1 MIKKQNIRYLIF
13 MFFVC
18 FILLQNCKVKA
29 EDVVYSTVGGTWNQ
43 VNDDT
48 WVMDKDGD
56 GTTDITLI
64 KEGDEWRYIFSVA
77 DDSTLY
83 YGWEP
88 NVPDGYEIENGYGT
102 KQNPAVNVQYAH
114 TENID
119 NEGTQNGNYN
129 GGIDS
134 NQIFTVPGAAYINIL
149 LTNDFANG
157 DYMVIWEGNHP
168 EYSAV
173 HNSEQGIRIDQKQ
186 KNALY
191 KINGD
196 VITIGFHS
204 EENGE
209 KKYGYYA
216 AITGDINE
224 NGFKITNASTEE
236 EPLETSSISIQ
247 KLLKQSESNI
257 TINEKTKEDFKKVF
271 RFKIKLTSDD
281 TQINELLKPE
291 KMYGDVV
298 LEKGEGEFYL
308 TAGQTIKIDN
318 IPVGVAYTITEQGQ
332 EDYITSWTGSEESTD
347 NTITGLVKN
356 QDVILTCC
364 NTEIK
369 KPEKSKQNLTVQ
381 KIVEGESADN
391 FTFHIA
397 FENLEAET
405 KYTYRNGTD
414 EFMFQADMD
423 RKADV
428 MFTLSDKEAVI
439 FEALP
444 EGSLYQIVEDAV
456 DNYTAS
462 YEIINYLAVV
472 KKNKKNEYQN
482 QSLSTEKEKI
492 ESNEN
497 ATVIFTNKKD
507 SEKQKIHIEKVWKD
521 DENKSGARPN
531 TILVYLYQNENMI
544 SSIALSQENNW
555 QVDIDNLDMYQDDGK
570 TENIYT
576 IKEKEVQ
583 GYETDISYKDNNYTI
598 TNTKIKTGNLK
609 ISKTVKGEN
618 ADTTKAFKFSISLQK
633 EGKPVSGVYQI
644 QDKNGK
650 KAGSIA
656 FDENG
661 NATFELKDSDVIK
674 IIGLPTGVTFSVREN
689 YYQNYHPENNG
700 IYTGVITEGDTE
712 IAVTNIYK
720 ESYQLSIHKTV
731 KGNLGDKTKNFH
743 FLLKLTGEI
752 PKGVEYEK
760 GNETGILKIKNGTIE
775 FTLMHGEDIVFKNL
789 PEGIDYQVSEIN
801 ADDYRITTKNSSG
814 KLQSN
819 TEVQF
824 INVKN
829 GDVPTSAMTNTII
842 MLLLVIISACI
853 LILLKMQKKHHIKKN
868 SAY

>member
-1 MIKKQNIRYLIF
+1 
-13 MFFVC
+13 MFLVC

-77 DDSTLY
+77 DDSALY

-114 TENID
+114 TANID
-119 NEGTQNGNYN
+119 NEGTQNGNYK

-134 NQIFTVPGAAYINIL
+134 NQVFTVPGAAYINIL
-149 LTNDFANG
+149 LTSDFAND

-168 EYSAV
+168 EYSVV
-173 HNSEQGIRIDQKQ
+173 HNSEQGIRIDQNQ
-186 KNALY
+186 KNELY

-204 EENGE
+204 EKSGE

-224 NGFKITNASTEE
+224 KGFKITNTATEE

-247 KLLKQSESNI
+247 KLLKQSESNS
-257 TINEKTKEDFKKVF
+257 TIDEEAKENSKKVF

-318 IPVGVAYTITEQGQ
+318 IPVGVAYAITEQEQ
-332 EDYITSWTGSEESTD
+332 EDYITSWIGSEESTD
-347 NTITGLVKN
+347 NTITGAVKN

-369 KPEKSKQNLTVQ
+369 KPEKIKQNLTIQ
-381 KIVEGESADN
+381 KVVEGESTDS
-391 FTFHIA
+391 FTFHIM

-405 KYTYRNGTD
+405 KYTYRNGTNK
-414 EFMFQADMD
+414 FMFQADSEG
-423 RKADV
+423 KADV
-428 MFTLSDKEAVI
+428 MFTLSDQEAVI

-456 DNYTAS
+456 DNYIAS
-462 YEIINYLAVV
+462 YEITNYIAIIE
-472 KKNKKNEYQN
+472 KNKKNECQS

-492 ESNEN
+492 EAHEN
-497 ATVIFTNKKD
+497 ATVIFTNKKE

-521 DENKSGARPN
+521 DENESGARPN

-555 QVDIDNLDMYQDDGK
+555 QVDIDNLDIYQDDGK
-570 TENIYT
+570 TKNIYT

-618 ADTTKAFKFSISLQK
+618 ADMTKAFKFSISLQK

-644 QDKNGK
+644 QDKSGK

-656 FDENG
+656 FDEDG

-674 IIGLPTGVTFSVREN
+674 IIDLPTGVTFSVREN
-689 YYQNYHPENNG
+689 YYQNYHPEKNG
-700 IYTGVITEGDTE
+700 IYTGIITEGDSE
-712 IAVTNIYK
+712 IAVTNVYK

-731 KGNLGDKTKNFH
+731 KGNLGDKTKNFQ

-775 FTLMHGEDIVFKNL
+775 FTLMHDEDIIFKNL

-829 GDVPTSAMTNTII
+829 GGVPTSAMTNTII

-853 LILLKMQKKHHIKKN
+853 VILLKMQKKHHIKKN